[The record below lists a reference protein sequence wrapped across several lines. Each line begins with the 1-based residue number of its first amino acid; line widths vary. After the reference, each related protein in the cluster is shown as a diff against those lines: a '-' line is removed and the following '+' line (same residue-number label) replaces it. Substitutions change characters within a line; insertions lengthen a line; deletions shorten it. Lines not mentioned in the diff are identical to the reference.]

1 MRGWGLQGSY
11 SGDLWEC
18 LCDRDISGNSGA
30 RRSVEI
36 WVFNEGYVRAGS
48 SFLLIC
54 GLYAGLKV

>member
-36 WVFNEGYVRAGS
+36 WVFDEGCVRAES
-48 SFLLIC
+48 DFFADM
-54 GLYAGLKV
+54 GLRLKLCL